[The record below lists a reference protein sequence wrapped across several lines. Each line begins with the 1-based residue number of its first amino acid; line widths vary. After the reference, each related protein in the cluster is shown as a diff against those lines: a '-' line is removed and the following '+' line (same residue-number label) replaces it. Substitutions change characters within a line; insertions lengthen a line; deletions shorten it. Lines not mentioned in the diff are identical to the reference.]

1 MVWRADIR
9 TVYTGTY
16 SCSRPINWRNMSISI
31 SSLIKDLNVGRD
43 HTAETAEWIM
53 SEILQ
58 GKLSDEEIAS
68 WITALS
74 TKGETP
80 EEIEFFINIMYRYA
94 LPINISQRAVDP
106 VGTGGDG
113 FHTINISTTSA
124 IVAAS
129 AGCIVAKHGSVAATS
144 KSGSADVLLELG
156 INTDL
161 DGAANEASVAKFG
174 IAFMKATK
182 YHSSLR
188 YAAPARRAI
197 AKPTVFNVLGPL
209 SNPSKPKAIA
219 LGIAP
224 LNRFD
229 LMSEV
234 MRNRGADGFVVRG
247 NDGMDEITI
256 VTTTKVREIFD
267 GKARDFEISPE
278 DFGFERASIDTLRGG
293 LPAENAVIIRD
304 YLAGKTGP
312 IRDALL
318 LNSGLTIAAFRGEH
332 QKDIYEQI
340 KFGIQSAADAI
351 DSGKALKLLNEWGT
365 YTQSVGAN

>member
-1 MVWRADIR
+1 
-9 TVYTGTY
+9 
-16 SCSRPINWRNMSISI
+16 
-31 SSLIKDLNVGRD
+31 
-43 HTAETAEWIM
+43 M

-58 GKLSDEEIAS
+58 GKLSDEQ
-68 WITALS
+68 ITNWMIALS
-74 TKGETP
+74 AKGETP

-124 IVAAS
+124 IIAAA
-129 AGCIVAKHGSVAATS
+129 AGCVVAKHGSVAATS
-144 KSGSADVLLELG
+144 KSGSADVLVELG
-156 INTDL
+156 INIDL
-161 DGAANEASVAKFG
+161 DGKTNEESISKFG

-197 AKPTVFNVLGPL
+197 GKPTVFNVLGPL
-209 SNPSKPKAIA
+209 SNPSKPKAFA

-224 LNRFD
+224 QNRFD

-234 MRNRGADGFVVRG
+234 MRNRGCDGFIVRG

-256 VTTTKVREIFD
+256 VTSTKIREIFD
-267 GKARDFEISPE
+267 GKQKDYEISPE
-278 DFGFERASIDTLRGG
+278 DFGFKKDSIDTLRGG
-293 LPAENAVIIRD
+293 LPAENAAIIRD
-304 YLAGKTGP
+304 YLGGKQGP

-318 LNSGLTIAAFRGEH
+318 LNSGLTIAAYKGEH
-332 QKDIYEQI
+332 EKDIYEQI
-340 KFGIQSAADAI
+340 KPGIESAIDAI
-351 DSGKALKLLNEWGT
+351 DSGRALKLLNEWGT
-365 YTQSVGAN
+365 YTQEVGGKA

>member
-1 MVWRADIR
+1 
-9 TVYTGTY
+9 
-16 SCSRPINWRNMSISI
+16 MSIGI
-31 SSLIKDLNVGRD
+31 DSLISDLNIGRD
-43 HTAETAEWIM
+43 HTVESAEWIM
-53 SEILQ
+53 GEILQ
-58 GKLSDEEIAS
+58 GKLTDEEIAN

-74 TKGETP
+74 AKGETP

-124 IVAAS
+124 IIAAA

-144 KSGSADVLLELG
+144 KSGSADVLVELG

-161 DGAANEASVAKFG
+161 DGKINEESINKFG

-197 AKPTVFNVLGPL
+197 GKPTVFNVLGPL
-209 SNPSKPKAIA
+209 ANPSKPKAIA

-234 MRNRGADGFVVRG
+234 MRNRGTDGFVVRG
-247 NDGMDEITI
+247 TDGMDEITI

-267 GKARDFEISPE
+267 GKTKDFEISPE
-278 DFGFERASIDTLRGG
+278 DFGFKRASIDTLRGG
-293 LPAENAVIIRD
+293 LPAENAVIIRE
-304 YLAGKTGP
+304 YLAGKAGP

-318 LNSGLTIAAFRGEH
+318 LNSGLTIAAFNGAHE
-332 QKDIYEQI
+332 KDIYEQI
-340 KFGIQSAADAI
+340 KNGIESAIDAI
-351 DSGKALKLLNEWGT
+351 DSGKALKLLNDWGAF
-365 YTQSVGAN
+365 TQEFGGKA

>member
-1 MVWRADIR
+1 M
-9 TVYTGTY
+9 
-16 SCSRPINWRNMSISI
+16 N
-31 SSLIKDLNVGRD
+31 
-43 HTAETAEWIM
+43 
-53 SEILQ
+53 EILQ
-58 GKLSDEEIAS
+58 GKLTDEQIAN
-68 WITALS
+68 WVTALS
-74 TKGETP
+74 AKGETP

-113 FHTINISTTSA
+113 FNTINISTTSA
-124 IVAAS
+124 IIAAA
-129 AGCIVAKHGSVAATS
+129 AGSIVAKHGSVAATS
-144 KSGSADVLLELG
+144 KSGSADVLIELG
-156 INTDL
+156 VNIDL
-161 DGAANEASVAKFG
+161 DGKTNEDSISKFG

-197 AKPTVFNVLGPL
+197 GKPTVFNVLGPL
-209 SNPSKPKAIA
+209 SNPSKPKAFA

-234 MRNRGADGFVVRG
+234 MRNRGADGFIVRG

-256 VTTTKVREIFD
+256 ATSTKVREIFD
-267 GKARDFEISPE
+267 GKQKDFEISPE
-278 DFGFERASIDTLRGG
+278 DFGFKRASVDTLRGG

-304 YLAGKTGP
+304 YLAGKQGP

-318 LNSGLTIAAFRGEH
+318 LNSGLTIASYNGKHE
-332 QKDIYEQI
+332 KDIHEQI
-340 KFGIQSAADAI
+340 KVGIESAIDAI
-351 DSGKALKLLNEWGT
+351 DSGSALNLLNDWGS
-365 YTQSVGAN
+365 YTQEVGGKA

>member
-1 MVWRADIR
+1 
-9 TVYTGTY
+9 
-16 SCSRPINWRNMSISI
+16 MSIGI
-31 SSLIKDLNVGRD
+31 ESLISDLKSGHD
-43 HTAETAEWIM
+43 HSAESAEWIM

-58 GKLSDEEIAS
+58 GKLTDDQIAR

-74 TKGETP
+74 AKGETP

-113 FHTINISTTSA
+113 FNTINISTTSA
-124 IVAAS
+124 IIAAA
-129 AGCIVAKHGSVAATS
+129 AGSIVAKHGSVAATS
-144 KSGSADVLLELG
+144 KSGSADVLVELG
-156 INTDL
+156 INIDL
-161 DGAANEASVAKFG
+161 DGKTNEDSISKFG

-197 AKPTVFNVLGPL
+197 GKPTVFNVLGPL
-209 SNPSKPKAIA
+209 SNPSKPKAFA

-224 LNRFD
+224 QNRFD

-234 MRNRGADGFVVRG
+234 MRNRGADGFIVRG

-256 VTTTKVREIFD
+256 VTSTKVREIFD
-267 GKARDFEISPE
+267 GKQKDYEISPE
-278 DFGFERASIDTLRGG
+278 DFGFKRDSIDTLRGG
-293 LPAENAVIIRD
+293 LPAENAAIIRD
-304 YLAGKTGP
+304 YLAGKQGP

-318 LNSGLTIAAFRGEH
+318 LNSGLTIAAYNGKHE
-332 QKDIYEQI
+332 KDIYDQI
-340 KFGIQSAADAI
+340 KIGIESAVDAI
-351 DSGKALKLLNEWGT
+351 DSGSALKLLNDWGS
-365 YTQSVGAN
+365 YTQEVGGKA

>member
-1 MVWRADIR
+1 
-9 TVYTGTY
+9 
-16 SCSRPINWRNMSISI
+16 MSIGI
-31 SSLIKDLNVGRD
+31 DSLISDLNIGRD
-43 HTAETAEWIM
+43 HTSESAEWIM
-53 SEILQ
+53 GEILQ
-58 GKLSDEEIAS
+58 GKLTDEEIGK
-68 WITALS
+68 WIIALS
-74 TKGETP
+74 AKGETP
-80 EEIEFFINIMYRYA
+80 EEIEFFIKIMYRYA
-94 LPINISQRAVDP
+94 LPISISARAVDP

-124 IVAAS
+124 IVAAA
-129 AGCIVAKHGSVAATS
+129 AGCVVAKHGSVAATS
-144 KSGSADVLLELG
+144 KSGSADVLIELG

-161 DGAANEASVAKFG
+161 DGKTNEESINKFG

-197 AKPTVFNVLGPL
+197 GKPTVFNVLGPL
-209 SNPSKPKAIA
+209 ANPSKPKAIA
-219 LGIAP
+219 LGVAP

-234 MRNRGADGFVVRG
+234 MRNRGTDGFVVRG

-267 GKARDFEISPE
+267 GKAKDYEISPE
-278 DFGFERASIDTLRGG
+278 DLGFKRDSIDTLRGG
-293 LPAENAVIIRD
+293 LPAENAVIIRE

-318 LNSGLTIAAFRGEH
+318 LNSGLTIAAYNGFHE
-332 QKDIYEQI
+332 KDIYEQI
-340 KFGIQSAADAI
+340 KIGIESASDAI
-351 DSGKALKLLNEWGT
+351 DSGRALKLLNEWGT
-365 YTQSVGAN
+365 FTQEVGGKS

>member
-1 MVWRADIR
+1 M
-9 TVYTGTY
+9 
-16 SCSRPINWRNMSISI
+16 N
-31 SSLIKDLNVGRD
+31 
-43 HTAETAEWIM
+43 
-53 SEILQ
+53 EILQ
-58 GKLSDEEIAS
+58 GKLTDEQIAN
-68 WITALS
+68 WVTALS
-74 TKGETP
+74 AKGETP

-113 FHTINISTTSA
+113 FNTINISTTSA
-124 IVAAS
+124 IIAAA
-129 AGCIVAKHGSVAATS
+129 AGSIVAKHGSVAATS
-144 KSGSADVLLELG
+144 KSGSADVLIELG
-156 INTDL
+156 VNIDL
-161 DGAANEASVAKFG
+161 DGKTNEDSISKFG

-197 AKPTVFNVLGPL
+197 GKPTVFNVLGPL
-209 SNPSKPKAIA
+209 SNPSKPKAFA

-234 MRNRGADGFVVRG
+234 MRNRGADGFIVRG

-256 VTTTKVREIFD
+256 ATSTKVREIFD
-267 GKARDFEISPE
+267 GKQKDFEISPE
-278 DFGFERASIDTLRGG
+278 DFGFKRASVDTLRGG

-304 YLAGKTGP
+304 YLAGKQGP

-318 LNSGLTIAAFRGEH
+318 LNSGLTIASYNGKHE
-332 QKDIYEQI
+332 KDIHEQI
-340 KFGIQSAADAI
+340 KVGIESAIDAI
-351 DSGKALKLLNEWGT
+351 DSGSALKLLNDWGS
-365 YTQSVGAN
+365 YTQEVGSKA